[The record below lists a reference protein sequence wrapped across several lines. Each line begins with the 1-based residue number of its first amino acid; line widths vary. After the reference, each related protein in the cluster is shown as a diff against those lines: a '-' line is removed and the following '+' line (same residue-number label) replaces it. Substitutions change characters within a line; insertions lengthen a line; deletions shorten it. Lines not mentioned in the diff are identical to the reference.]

1 MIAILDYDAGNLRS
15 VEKAFLYLGEDVT
28 ITADPKVILSA
39 DRVVLPGV
47 GAFRDAMDKL
57 KTAGLTTVIKEVIDK
72 KTPFLGICLGM
83 QLLYEYSEEGDAEGL
98 GILPGRV
105 RRFPQESGLKI
116 PQIGW
121 NRLEVKKEA
130 SLLKGIEKAP
140 YVYFVHSYYVDAKD
154 KNTVAASVTYGAEAD
169 VLVETENIHLT
180 QFHPEKSG
188 DVGLNILK
196 AFSFSCSKK
205 TYGPCH

>member
-15 VEKAFLYLGEDVT
+15 VEKAFLYLGENVT
-28 ITADPKVILSA
+28 ITADPKMILSA

-83 QLLYEYSEEGDAEGL
+83 QLLYEYSEEGEAEGL
-98 GILPGRV
+98 GILSGSV

-121 NRLEVKKEA
+121 NCLEVKKD
-130 SLLKGIEKAP
+130 SLFLKGIETAP

-154 KNTVAASVTYGAEAD
+154 KSTVAATVTYGAEAD
-169 VLVETENIHLT
+169 VLVETENIYLT

-188 DVGLNILK
+188 SIGLSMLK
-196 AFSFSCSKK
+196 NFA
-205 TYGPCH
+205 TGVQV

>member
-15 VEKAFLYLGEDVT
+15 VEKAFLYLGQDVT
-28 ITADPKVILSA
+28 VTADPKEILSA

-57 KTAGLTTVIKEVIDK
+57 KAAKLDTVVKEVVAK

-83 QLLYEYSEEGDAEGL
+83 QLLYEYSEEGDCEGL
-98 GILPGRV
+98 GLLKGTV
-105 RRFPQESGLKI
+105 KRFPADSGLKI

-121 NRLEVKKEA
+121 NHLNVQKESRLLTGVE
-130 SLLKGIEKAP
+130 IPP
-140 YVYFVHSYYVDAKD
+140 YVYFVHSYYVDAAD
-154 KNTVAASVTYGAEAD
+154 KSTVAATVEYGAVAD
-169 VLVETENIHLT
+169 VLVETESIHLT

-188 DVGLNILK
+188 KTGLRMLENFANGVTL
-196 AFSFSCSKK
+196 
-205 TYGPCH
+205 

>member
-15 VEKAFLYLGEDVT
+15 VEKAFLYLGQDVT
-28 ITADPKVILSA
+28 VTADPKEILSA

-57 KTAGLTTVIKEVIDK
+57 KAAKLDTVVKEVVAT

-83 QLLYEYSEEGDAEGL
+83 QLLYEYSEEGDCEGL
-98 GILPGRV
+98 GLLKGTV
-105 RRFPQESGLKI
+105 KRFPADSGLKI

-121 NRLEVKKEA
+121 NHLNVQKESRLLTGVE
-130 SLLKGIEKAP
+130 IPP
-140 YVYFVHSYYVDAKD
+140 YVYFVHSYYVDAAD
-154 KNTVAASVTYGAEAD
+154 KSTVAATVEYGAVAD
-169 VLVETENIHLT
+169 VLVETESIHLT

-188 DVGLNILK
+188 KTGLLMLQNFANGVSL
-196 AFSFSCSKK
+196 
-205 TYGPCH
+205 

>member
-15 VEKAFLYLGEDVT
+15 VEKAFLYLGQDVT
-28 ITADPKVILSA
+28 VTADPKEILSA

-57 KTAGLTTVIKEVIDK
+57 KAAGLDTVVKEVIEK

-83 QLLYEYSEEGDAEGL
+83 QLLYEYSEEGNCEGL
-98 GILPGRV
+98 GLLKGTV
-105 RRFPQESGLKI
+105 KRFPADSGLKI

-121 NRLEVKKEA
+121 NHLNVQKESRLLTGVE
-130 SLLKGIEKAP
+130 IPP
-140 YVYFVHSYYVDAKD
+140 YVYFVHSYYVDAAD
-154 KNTVAASVTYGAEAD
+154 KSTVAATVEYGAVAD
-169 VLVETENIHLT
+169 VLVETESIHLT

-188 DVGLNILK
+188 KTGLRMLENFANGVTL
-196 AFSFSCSKK
+196 
-205 TYGPCH
+205 

>member
-15 VEKAFLYLGEDVT
+15 VEKAFLYLGQDVVV
-28 ITADPKVILSA
+28 TADPKTILSA

-57 KTAGLTTVIKEVIDK
+57 KAAGLDTVVKDVVAA

-83 QLLYEYSEEGDAEGL
+83 QLMYEYSEEGDCEGL
-98 GILPGRV
+98 GILGGTV
-105 RRFPQESGLKI
+105 KRFPTESGLKI

-121 NRLEVKKEA
+121 NQLTVQKDSRLLA
-130 SLLKGIEKAP
+130 GAPATP
-140 YVYFVHSYYVDAKD
+140 YVYFVHSYYVDAAD
-154 KNTVAASVTYGAEAD
+154 KSTVAATVEYGAVAD
-169 VLVETENIHLT
+169 VLVETESIHLT

-188 DVGLNILK
+188 KIGLSMLK
-196 AFSFSCSKK
+196 NFADGVK
-205 TYGPCH
+205 

>member
-15 VEKAFLYLGEDVT
+15 VEKAFLFLGEDVT

-57 KTAGLTTVIKEVIDK
+57 KAAGVTTVIKEGIDK
-72 KTPFLGICLGM
+72 KTPFLGLCWGM

-98 GILPGRV
+98 GILSGRV

-169 VLVETENIHLT
+169 VLVETENIYLT

-188 DVGLNILK
+188 SVGLSMLK
-196 AFSFSCSKK
+196 NFAA
-205 TYGPCH
+205 GV

>member
-15 VEKAFLYLGEDVT
+15 VEKAFLYLGQDVT
-28 ITADPKVILSA
+28 VTADAKTILSA

-57 KTAGLTTVIKEVIDK
+57 KAAGLDSVVREVVAQ

-83 QLLYEYSEEGDAEGL
+83 QLMYEYSEEGDCEGL
-98 GILPGRV
+98 GILGGTV
-105 RRFPQESGLKI
+105 KRFSQEHGLKI

-121 NRLEVKKEA
+121 NHLNVQKDSRLL
-130 SLLKGIEKAP
+130 SGIELPP
-140 YVYFVHSYYVDAKD
+140 YVYFVHSYFVDAKD
-154 KNTVAASVTYGAEAD
+154 KSTVAATVEYGDVAD
-169 VLVETENIHLT
+169 VLVETGSIHLT

-188 DVGLNILK
+188 KTGLLMLENFANGVTL
-196 AFSFSCSKK
+196 
-205 TYGPCH
+205 

>member
-15 VEKAFLYLGEDVT
+15 VEKAFLYLGQDVVV
-28 ITADPKVILSA
+28 TADPKTILSA

-57 KTAGLTTVIKEVIDK
+57 KAAGLDTVVKDVVAA

-83 QLLYEYSEEGDAEGL
+83 QLMYEYSEEGDCEGL
-98 GILPGRV
+98 GILGGTV
-105 RRFPQESGLKI
+105 KRFPTESGLKI

-121 NRLEVKKEA
+121 NQLTVQKDSRLLA
-130 SLLKGIEKAP
+130 GAPQAP
-140 YVYFVHSYYVDAKD
+140 YVYFVHSYYVDAVD
-154 KNTVAASVTYGAEAD
+154 KSTVAATVEYGAVAD
-169 VLVETENIHLT
+169 VLVETESIHLT

-188 DVGLNILK
+188 KIGLLMLK
-196 AFSFSCSKK
+196 NFADGVK
-205 TYGPCH
+205 

>member
-1 MIAILDYDAGNLRS
+1 MIAIIDYDAGNLRS

-28 ITADPKVILSA
+28 VTSDPATLLSA

-57 KTAGLTTVIKEVIDK
+57 SGAGLDSVVRDVIAN

-83 QLLYEYSEEGDAEGL
+83 QLMYEYSEEGDCEGL
-98 GILPGRV
+98 GILSGSV
-105 RRFPQESGLKI
+105 KRFPAESGLKI

-121 NRLEVKKEA
+121 NQLQLKKES
-130 SLLKGIEKAP
+130 SLLSGENSSP
-140 YVYFVHSYYVDAKD
+140 YVYFVHSYYVDAAD
-154 KNTVAASVTYGAEAD
+154 KNTVAATVEYGAVAD
-169 VLVETENIHLT
+169 VLVETENIYLT

-188 DVGLNILK
+188 KTGLAMLK
-196 AFSFSCSKK
+196 NFAIGGKK
-205 TYGPCH
+205 Q

>member
-15 VEKAFLYLGEDVT
+15 VEKAFLYLGQDVT
-28 ITADPKVILSA
+28 VTADPKEILSA

-57 KTAGLTTVIKEVIDK
+57 KAAKLDTVVKEVVAT

-83 QLLYEYSEEGDAEGL
+83 QLLYEYSEEGDCEGL
-98 GILPGRV
+98 GLLKGTV
-105 RRFPQESGLKI
+105 KRFPADSGLKI

-121 NRLEVKKEA
+121 NHLNVQKESRLLTGVE
-130 SLLKGIEKAP
+130 IPP
-140 YVYFVHSYYVDAKD
+140 YVYFVHSYYVDAAD
-154 KNTVAASVTYGAEAD
+154 KSTVAATVEYGAVAD
-169 VLVETENIHLT
+169 VLVETESIHLT

-188 DVGLNILK
+188 KTGLLMLQNSANGVSL
-196 AFSFSCSKK
+196 
-205 TYGPCH
+205 